1 MKINLRQPKYILPL
15 LALPFLCL
23 FFYVYH
29 SSASKS
35 KKQVKQEAGFNSTVA
50 DVSPD
55 IKKRNLENKLDAY
68 RDRYKEADG
77 SSAVTPIPSETQG
90 VGGVNQANRQKR
102 QLDSIDSVMKQ
113 RFIMPP
119 AKRQLQPPAYD
130 NHDQQIAQAL
140 NQISHPRKQPPPQAV
155 DQRQPGEKDP
165 MELFKKQMA
174 YMDSIKKMSDP
185 DYQKQ
190 QQAAKLKA
198 EQKKADDKTLSVIKI
213 NQTPDDFNTVKPQK
227 NEEFITALI
236 DENVTGYAGSRLRL
250 RLIEPIMAG
259 KVTIPKDT
267 YIYAL
272 ISGFSGQRVTL
283 TIKSILYNGQLL
295 PVKLDVYD
303 QDGLPGLYVP
313 DSQFRDFTKD
323 LGTNSIQGVSLDNS
337 SSTGSQ
343 FLMST
348 ADKLFESTST
358 AIASAI
364 RKNKAKIKYNSYIYL
379 IDTKNLNQQ

>member
-1 MKINLRQPKYILPL
+1 MKINIRQPKYILPL
-15 LALPFLCL
+15 VALPFICL

-29 SSASKS
+29 SNASKS
-35 KKQVKQEAGFNSTVA
+35 KKQVKQAPGFNSTVA

-55 IKKRNLENKLDAY
+55 IKKRSLENKLDAY
-68 RDRYKEADG
+68 RDRYKESDG

-90 VGGVNQANRQKR
+90 NGGINSPTRQKR
-102 QLDSIDSVMKQ
+102 QLDSIDSVMKR
-113 RFIMPP
+113 RFTMPP
-119 AKRQLQPPAYD
+119 PKNNYKKMPYEG
-130 NHDQQIAQAL
+130 NDQKIAEAL
-140 NQISHPRKQPPPQAV
+140 NQISHPKKASLTTIPEPPQ
-155 DQRQPGEKDP
+155 PGDKDP

-185 DYQKQ
+185 NYQKLQ
-190 QQAAKLKA
+190 QDAKLKA
-198 EQKKADDKTLSVIKI
+198 EQKIADDKTLNVVKL
-213 NQTPDDFNTVKPQK
+213 NQMPDDFNTVKPQK
-227 NEEFITALI
+227 DQQFITAMI
-236 DENVTGYAGSRLRL
+236 DENVTGYAGSRIRL
-250 RLIEPIMAG
+250 RLMEPIMAG
-259 KVTIPKDT
+259 KITIPKDS
-267 YIYAL
+267 YLYAL

-295 PVKLDVYD
+295 PVKLDIYD

-323 LGTNSIQGVSLDNS
+323 LGTNSIQGVSIDNG

-358 AIASAI
+358 AIALAI
-364 RKNKAKIKYNSYIYL
+364 RKNKAKIKYNAYIYL
-379 IDTKNLNQQ
+379 IDTKNLNQ

>member
-29 SSASKS
+29 SSASKN

-68 RDRYKEADG
+68 RDRYKNADG
-77 SSAVTPIPSETQG
+77 NSAVSPIPSEAPG
-90 VGGVNQANRQKR
+90 NGGMSTATRQKR

-113 RFIMPP
+113 RFIMPTSKTQIP
-119 AKRQLQPPAYD
+119 KSTY
-130 NHDQQIAQAL
+130 NSHDQQMADAL
-140 NQISHPRKQPPPQAV
+140 NLISHQKKSQPPLNSGTP
-155 DQRQPGEKDP
+155 QPGEKDP

-174 YMDSIKKMSDP
+174 YMDSIKKLSDP
-185 DYQKQ
+185 NYQKEQ
-190 QQAAKLKA
+190 QEAKLKA
-198 EQKKADDKTLSVIKI
+198 EQKKAEDQTLSVVKFSES
-213 NQTPDDFNTVKPQK
+213 TDEFNTIKPQK
-227 NEEFITALI
+227 DQSFITAMI
-236 DENVTGYAGSRLRL
+236 DENITGYAGSRIRL
-250 RLIEPIMAG
+250 RLLEPIVAG
-259 KVTIPKDT
+259 KVTVPKDS
-267 YIYAL
+267 YLYAL
-272 ISGFSGQRVTL
+272 ISGFSGQRVVL
-283 TIKSILYNGQLL
+283 TVRSILYNGQML
-295 PVKLDVYD
+295 PVKLDIYD

-323 LGTNSIQGVSLDNS
+323 LGTNSIQGVSIDNGS
-337 SSTGSQ
+337 GSGSQ

-348 ADKLFESTST
+348 ASKLFQSTSN

-379 IDTKNLNQQ
+379 IDTKNLNQ

>member
-35 KKQVKQEAGFNSTVA
+35 KKPVKQEAGFNSTVA
-50 DVSPD
+50 DVSAD
-55 IKKRNLENKLDAY
+55 IKKRSLENKLDAY

-77 SSAVTPIPSETQG
+77 NSAVTPIPSEAQG
-90 VGGVNQANRQKR
+90 NSGINTATHQKR

-119 AKRQLQPPAYD
+119 VKRQTPVAAYGT
-130 NHDQQIAQAL
+130 HDQQIADAL
-140 NQISHPRKQPPPQAV
+140 NQIRHQHRPQTPVPAGLPTT
-155 DQRQPGEKDP
+155 DEKDP

-190 QQAAKLKA
+190 QREAKIKA
-198 EQKKADDKTLSVIKI
+198 EQKKADDKTLSVVKV
-213 NQTPDDFNTVKPQK
+213 NQTPDDFNPVKPETKQQ
-227 NEEFITALI
+227 FITAMI
-236 DENVTGYAGSRLRL
+236 DENVTGYAGSRIRL
-250 RLIEPIMAG
+250 RLMEPIMAG
-259 KVTIPKDT
+259 NVKIPQDS
-267 YIYAL
+267 YLYAL

-283 TIKSILYNGQLL
+283 TVKSILYNGQLL
-295 PVKLDVYD
+295 PVKLDIYD

-323 LGTNSIQGVSLDNS
+323 LGTNSIQGVSIDNG

-364 RKNKAKIKYNSYIYL
+364 RKNKAKIKYNAYIYL
-379 IDTKNLNQQ
+379 IDTKNLNQ